1 MLFAALVFICASA
14 ALFIHSQLRP
24 YSLLRRA
31 PLWLAGAGKRVSVL
45 PGGSLDR
52 LGRDRDLKG
61 LSEAFDVIPEG
72 LGFFDNHGRLVT
84 WNAPFAEN
92 WKAVG
97 PLKAGRNVRDM
108 VQARISIAGQLVP
121 YGTGEILAD
130 RMAEFEDATGCRE
143 YQIPD
148 GRWLQVSH
156 RRTASGGTVTMA
168 VDITRLKLA
177 EAAASA
183 TRDAAQAADRAKSEF
198 LANMS
203 HEVRTP
209 MNGIMVMN
217 ELMLRSP
224 LSPDQRKFAETIQTS
239 AEALLNILND
249 ILEVSKLEAG
259 KVELQSMTFSL
270 ECLVQGV
277 VTLMRPRAEEKQ
289 LDLSFTLDE
298 GAVRLMRGDSMRIRQ
313 VLLNLVG
320 NAVKFTDAGSVQIV
334 VSTRPIEPGVSLA
347 HIEVHDTGIG
357 LTHES
362 RSDLFQTF
370 SQADSST
377 TRRFDG
383 MGLGLSISRQLVRLM
398 GGDIGVLDGP
408 QGGSIFWFETP
419 LAVLEPRPNQGDPT
433 LI

>member
-1 MLFAALVFICASA
+1 VLFAAVVFACASA
-14 ALFIHSQLRP
+14 ALFVHSRFRSD
-24 YSLLRRA
+24 SLWTGAALWRA
-31 PLWLAGAGKRVSVL
+31 AADKPASAVPAEPL
-45 PGGSLDR
+45 DQ

-72 LGFFDNHGRLVT
+72 LGFFDPQGRLVT

-97 PLKAGRNVRDM
+97 PLRAGRNVRDM
-108 VQARISIAGQLVP
+108 VQARIEVSGRLELEGAGTEAL
-121 YGTGEILAD
+121 TD
-130 RMAEFEDATGCRE
+130 RMAEFEAATGYRQ

-177 EAAASA
+177 KAALAQARDEAEAAN
-183 TRDAAQAADRAKSEF
+183 RAKSEF

-217 ELMLRSP
+217 ELMLRTP
-224 LSPDQRKFAETIQTS
+224 LSPDQRKFAETIRTS
-239 AEALLNILND
+239 AEALLSILND
-249 ILEVSKLEAG
+249 VLEVSQLEAG
-259 KVELQSMTFSL
+259 KVEIQSTKFSL
-270 ECLVQGV
+270 ECLVQSV
-277 VTLMRPRAEEKQ
+277 VSLMQPRAEEKR
-289 LDLSFTLDE
+289 LDLSFALDE
-298 GAVRLMRGDSMRIRQ
+298 GARAPMRGDSMRIRQ
-313 VLLNLVG
+313 VLLNLVS
-320 NAVKFTDAGSVQIV
+320 NAVKFTDAGLVHIV

-357 LTHES
+357 LTHEAK
-362 RSDLFQTF
+362 SDLFQTF

-377 TRRFDG
+377 TRRFG
-383 MGLGLSISRQLVRLM
+383 GIGLGLSISRQLVRLM
-398 GGDIGVLDGP
+398 GGDIGVRDGP

-419 LAVLEPRPNQGDPT
+419 LAALEPEA
-433 LI
+433 